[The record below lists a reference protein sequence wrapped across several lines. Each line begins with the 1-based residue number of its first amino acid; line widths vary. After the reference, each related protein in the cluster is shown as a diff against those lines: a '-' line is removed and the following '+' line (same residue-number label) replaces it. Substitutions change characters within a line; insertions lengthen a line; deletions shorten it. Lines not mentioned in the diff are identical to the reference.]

1 MRLLESSLVF
11 TCEGLAISRALH
23 TSDRQK
29 NTSFFSFCAILISPK
44 IEFEKTFIS
53 IIDIINNN
61 KIISFKNYLLFPA
74 HERFLI
80 GRDPHGISAIYLII
94 YIADIPSAVGS
105 LLYVRPPQDRLSIRI
120 FGISV
125 AFHPFGVAN
134 LRLLFGIFVINKR
147 LKCSLSDVSEIIRIN
162 PNRSERFHPKPSAMF
177 LSIDKR

>member
-1 MRLLESSLVF
+1 M
-11 TCEGLAISRALH
+11 
-23 TSDRQK
+23 
-29 NTSFFSFCAILISPK
+29 
-44 IEFEKTFIS
+44 
-53 IIDIINNN
+53 
-61 KIISFKNYLLFPA
+61 LFPA

-80 GRDPHGISAIYLII
+80 GRDSHGISAIYLII
-94 YIADIPSAVGS
+94 YIADIPSAVVAQPSSAAVVAQPSPAVGS

-125 AFHPFGVAN
+125 AFHPFGVAK